1 MSKRVTTLLA
11 VGSLALL
18 SGCAS
23 DIGRMTRALDQHDAT
38 IELTSVPFYAQTTDQ
53 CGPSAL
59 ATILNVTGVDTD
71 PDALRSLTY
80 IPGRQGS
87 LQTELLSATRSYQRI
102 PYPIEPTIDSLLAE
116 LKAERPVL
124 ILQNLGTGMTPIW
137 HYAVVVGYRPEDRVF
152 ILRSGDK
159 ERHRIKR
166 RPFLRSWKRADY
178 WGFVALR
185 PGDLPAVADAGKYLR
200 AVAVLESAGDA
211 GTAREAYQ
219 AATEHWPGNALAWL
233 ALGNASYA
241 DGDLE
246 AAQRAYEAS
255 VRVDT
260 NSVIAMNNL
269 SQVYLERGHRN
280 DAEATIHSALSM
292 VDADDPLYGLLQ
304 QTAADITAY

>member
-1 MSKRVTTLLA
+1 MSKPLTTLLA

-18 SGCAS
+18 GGCAS
-23 DIGRMTRALDQHDAT
+23 DIRRMASTLDEYDST

-53 CGPSAL
+53 CGPAAL

-71 PDALRSLTY
+71 PDALRALTY
-80 IPGRQGS
+80 LPERQGS

-102 PYPIEPTIDSLLAE
+102 PYPIDPTSDSLLAE
-116 LKAERPVL
+116 LEAERPVL

-137 HYAVVVGYRPEDRVF
+137 HYAVVVGYAPENHEF
-152 ILRSGDK
+152 ILRSGNK
-159 ERHRIKR
+159 ERHRLKAR
-166 RPFLRSWKRADY
+166 AFLRSWKRADY

-185 PGDLPAVADAGKYLR
+185 PGDMPAIADAERYLR
-200 AVAVLESAGDA
+200 AVAALESAGDV

-219 AATEHWPGNALAWL
+219 AATRNWPGNALAWL

-246 AAQRAYEAS
+246 AAQRAFEDS
-255 VRVDT
+255 VWADP

-269 SQVYLERGHRN
+269 SQVYLERGQR
-280 DAEATIHSALSM
+280 DEAEATIHAALSM

-304 QTAADITAY
+304 QTAAAIAEP